1 MAEAKGRGG
10 GGGGGGGGY
19 SRPSRRSETFLV
31 AVQPGNIK
39 NWQEQ
44 TDYL

>member
-1 MAEAKGRGG
+1 MAEARGRGG
-10 GGGGGGGGY
+10 GGGGY
-19 SRPSRRSETFLV
+19 YRPSRRGETFLV